1 MGKYFCLAEDPHPTL
16 SFVLIMVI
24 AVFGKHVEVPGHEFL
39 PFRSHLWLLWL
50 AMGLAGLSSLQL
62 SQWCYAALLKLSQ
75 GIVILDW
82 LQVSFSCL
90 RKSRLHTS
98 VPVNSCTPPLIS
110 YSGAEYRC

>member
-1 MGKYFCLAEDPHPTL
+1 MGKYFCLAEDPYPTL

-24 AVFGKHVEVPGHEFL
+24 AVFGKHVEVPAHELL

-50 AMGLAGLSSLQL
+50 AMGLTGLSSLQL
-62 SQWCYAALLKLSQ
+62 SQWYCTALLKLSQ

-90 RKSRLHTS
+90 RKS
-98 VPVNSCTPPLIS
+98 
-110 YSGAEYRC
+110 